1 MFSRKLLLM
10 GAVLALCAPATPA
23 AAHGDIQ
30 GTDPAPESI
39 VRRAPR
45 SVAVTFTE
53 APTTQ
58 AILEVTD
65 GCKRKVGQGVD
76 VTDATAT
83 VRVATGQP
91 GRWKV
96 SYRVISSLDGHRTH
110 GGFTFT
116 VAGDKDCTPDEEP
129 TGGPDDDPTRAAGGN
144 DGGADEGSGA
154 PVVPIALGAA
164 GLIVVAL
171 ILRRA
176 GSG

>member
-10 GAVLALCAPATPA
+10 GAVLALCAPAPA

-30 GTDPAPESI
+30 GTDPAPEST

-53 APTTQ
+53 APTAQ
-58 AILEVTD
+58 AILKVTD
-65 GCKRKVGQGVD
+65 GCKRNVGQGVD

-91 GRWKV
+91 GRWNV
-96 SYRVISSLDGHRTH
+96 SYRVISSLDGHRTQ
-110 GGFTFT
+110 GGFMFT

-129 TGGPDDDPTRAAGGN
+129 TDGPDDDPTRAAGGN
-144 DGGADEGSGA
+144 DDGTDEGSGA

-164 GLIVVAL
+164 ALIVVAL